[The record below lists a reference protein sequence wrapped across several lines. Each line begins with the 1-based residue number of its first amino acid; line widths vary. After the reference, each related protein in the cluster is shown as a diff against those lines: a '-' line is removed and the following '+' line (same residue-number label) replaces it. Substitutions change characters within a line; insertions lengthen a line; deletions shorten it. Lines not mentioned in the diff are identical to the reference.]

1 MSFEAWLT
9 LGVTVLVLIALIREV
24 AAPDLTFLG
33 AVIVLLLFGVI
44 DVKQAFEG
52 FANPAV
58 ITVGLLFIVTA
69 GLQETGILEATGRY
83 LLGRAKTEAGALGRL
98 SVIILPLSA
107 FLNNTPVVAMLVPI
121 AMSWARRNEVSPSK
135 LLIPISYLAILGG
148 TCTLI
153 GTSTNLVVH
162 GLMVDSQIAG
172 RFATSRNE
180 ALDARRAGMTAE
192 QREAHERRFP
202 NQYGIGLFELSLVG
216 IPYAII
222 GAGYLTFCGKRF
234 LPDRKE
240 MLEQLGEQ
248 RREYLAEMLVSPGCR
263 LAGQSVEKAGLRNL
277 PGLFLI
283 EIDREES
290 SIAPVSPD
298 DIIEPG
304 DRLIFTGVVSSIVE
318 LEQIPGLVPAADPS
332 YEITPA
338 KQRGRLLC
346 EAVVSSRSPLI
357 GKTIREADFRA
368 AYGAAVV
375 AVCRDGHRIP
385 RKLGDV
391 RLRPGDT
398 LLLQT
403 RPHFPRAHRN
413 DPAFYLVTDVPDWKP
428 LRRDR
433 LWLAAATFALLL
445 VLMTTGIVD
454 IAVAAGLA
462 AVLMIGFGCVSAGD
476 ARQSIEWS
484 TLVTIAAAFAVGT
497 ALDTSG
503 AAAAVVKASFGFA
516 EQFGPWVALAVI
528 YLVVSGVTE
537 VITNNAA
544 AVLMFPFCL
553 EVADRFQVSPIPF
566 LIALMLAASASFTT
580 PIGYQTNMM
589 VYGPGGYKFSD
600 FMRVGGPLNFL
611 VWIVAIIL
619 IPIFWPFHP

>member
-9 LGVTVLVLIALIREV
+9 LGVTALILVALIRDL
-24 AAPDLTFLG
+24 APPDLTFLG
-33 AVIVLLLFGVI
+33 AVVVLLLFGVL
-44 DVKQAFEG
+44 DVEQAFAG

-69 GLQETGILEATGRY
+69 GLQETGILEASGRY
-83 LLGRAKTEAGALGRL
+83 LLGRAKTETGALGRL
-98 SVIILPLSA
+98 STIILPLSA

-121 AMSWARRNEVSPSK
+121 TMTWARRNEVSPSK

-162 GLMVDSQIAG
+162 GLMVDNGIEG
-172 RFATSRNE
+172 RFAASRNE
-180 ALDARRAGMTAE
+180 ALEAARADMTDE
-192 QREAHERRFP
+192 ERRAHERRFP
-202 NQYGIGLFELSLVG
+202 DQYGIGLFELSLVG
-216 IPYAII
+216 IPYAIV
-222 GAGYLTFCGKRF
+222 GAGYLTLFARKL

-240 MLEQLGEQ
+240 LLEQLGEQ

-263 LAGQSVEKAGLRNL
+263 LAGQSVERAGLRNL

-283 EIDREES
+283 EIDRDGTS
-290 SIAPVSPD
+290 VAPVSPD
-298 DIIEPG
+298 DMIEAG

-338 KQRGRLLC
+338 QQRGRLLC

-433 LWLAAATFALLL
+433 LWLAAATFVLLL

-553 EVADRFQVSPIPF
+553 EVADRFQVSPLPF
-566 LIALMLAASASFTT
+566 LVALMLAASASFTT

-600 FMRVGGPLNFL
+600 FMRVGAPLNLL